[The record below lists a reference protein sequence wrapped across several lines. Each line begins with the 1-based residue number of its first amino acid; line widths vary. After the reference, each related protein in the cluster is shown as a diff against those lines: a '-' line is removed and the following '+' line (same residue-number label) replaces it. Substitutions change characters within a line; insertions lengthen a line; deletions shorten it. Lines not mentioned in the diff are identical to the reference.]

1 MANYNI
7 IDYVTVASTGNAS
20 DFGDLT
26 AARLHAGGMSNGI
39 RGVFAGGSDTNIMD
53 YVTIATTGNATDFG
67 NLTAAHSA
75 QGTLSNTIRGV
86 MAGGWTSL
94 GNATHSNVIQYI
106 TVATTGNASDFGD
119 LTKKATDL
127 GGCASS
133 TRGVFCGG
141 AWGTGSTTGNDYDI
155 IEYITIATTGNST
168 DFGDLSRNFWS
179 SGVTSNSVT
188 GIVGG
193 GYNGSTYTNIIEQ
206 FTIASTGNATDFGDL
221 TVARGIGLTAAS
233 NADGGI

>member
-1 MANYNI
+1 MANYNV

-39 RGVFAGGSDTNIMD
+39 RGVFAGGSDTNILD
-53 YVTIATTGNATDFG
+53 YVTIATTGNASDFG
-67 NLTAAHSA
+67 NLTAVHSA

-94 GNATHSNVIQYI
+94 GNQTQSNVIQYI

-119 LTKKATDL
+119 LSTAATDL
-127 GGCASS
+127 EGCASS
-133 TRGVFCGG
+133 TRGVFTGG
-141 AWGTGSTTGNDYDI
+141 KWGNDVLT
-155 IEYITIATTGNST
+155 IEYITINSTGNST
-168 DFGDLSRNFWS
+168 DFGDLSRDFFS

-193 GYNGSTYTNIIEQ
+193 GYSPGVSSTNIIEQ
-206 FTIASTGNATDFGDL
+206 FNIASVGNSTDFGDL
-221 TVARGIGLTAAS
+221 TVARGVGLTAAS
-233 NADGGI
+233 NSDGGI